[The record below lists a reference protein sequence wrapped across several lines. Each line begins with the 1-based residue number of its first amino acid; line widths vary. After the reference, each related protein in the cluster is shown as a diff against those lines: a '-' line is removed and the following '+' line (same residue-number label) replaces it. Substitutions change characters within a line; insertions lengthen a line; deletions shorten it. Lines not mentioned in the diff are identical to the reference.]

1 MGHLVTIIS
10 GGRGTLASKSDSMK
24 IACACVAKIPAVTGG
39 EGDKLNV
46 LEGYGA

>member
-10 GGRGTLASKSDSMK
+10 GGRGTLASKSDSLK
-24 IACACVAKIPAVTGG
+24 IAYACVAKIPAVIGG

>member
-1 MGHLVTIIS
+1 MSHLVTIIS
-10 GGRGTLASKSDSMK
+10 GGRGALVSKIGPMK
-24 IACACVAKIPAVTGG
+24 IAYASVAKIPAVIGG